1 MVKFFFRVKDS
12 NHELAIAIK
21 KNYEAGMRQKD
32 IAKLFN
38 LSKQRV
44 NYWIHHDVQIK
55 RKRREKLTRNE
66 RLFII
71 RWAKDK
77 PINFAS
83 AKKIQLKFNRL
94 PKSKKENGI
103 QKKISL
109 STSNKTL
116 NKYISR
122 PKNIKKVFYLS
133 TYEKAKRFE
142 FLKFMK
148 QKGITPEKIF
158 FTDESIFY
166 LSSYF
171 NKNYKVRI
179 CKNTQKLI
187 SRGNEIALKKKQREI
202 HKKEI
207 GLMISGGICNEGLG
221 KIIFHSG
228 NVNTFAYRQVLN
240 FYKEDL
246 DNFKDKIF
254 QQDGARAHSSKASQ
268 IEINKLFKGNFIPT
282 WESENEISEQK
293 IPKWPPNSPD
303 LSAIELVWS
312 IIKGMLNMFP
322 PNSMEELKKGIQR
335 IWNSITPEICKRIIN
350 HTKKRWDLCIRHKGR
365 RLDKELLKKIIP
377 EKEKKR
383 IKMLKTKING
393 IRISY
398 NDKFVMKLKSKDIK
412 EKNKKLK
419 EQIAVENNLKTKF
432 EKMMKLKP
440 REYMNIPD
448 KDKKDLKFQYD
459 HEKARRELMQEKL
472 EEIKKMSPIEY
483 LNVLNEETKEKLI
496 GLCMNKKILEAYEN
510 DLFLNDEEE
519 TREIREEDEDEEEE
533 EESEFEENI

>member
-166 LSSYF
+166 LSSHF
-171 NKNYKVRI
+171 N
-179 CKNTQKLI
+179 
-187 SRGNEIALKKKQREI
+187 
-202 HKKEI
+202 
-207 GLMISGGICNEGLG
+207 
-221 KIIFHSG
+221 
-228 NVNTFAYRQVLN
+228 
-240 FYKEDL
+240 
-246 DNFKDKIF
+246 
-254 QQDGARAHSSKASQ
+254 
-268 IEINKLFKGNFIPT
+268 
-282 WESENEISEQK
+282 
-293 IPKWPPNSPD
+293 
-303 LSAIELVWS
+303 
-312 IIKGMLNMFP
+312 
-322 PNSMEELKKGIQR
+322 
-335 IWNSITPEICKRIIN
+335 
-350 HTKKRWDLCIRHKGR
+350 
-365 RLDKELLKKIIP
+365 
-377 EKEKKR
+377 
-383 IKMLKTKING
+383 
-393 IRISY
+393 
-398 NDKFVMKLKSKDIK
+398 
-412 EKNKKLK
+412 
-419 EQIAVENNLKTKF
+419 
-432 EKMMKLKP
+432 
-440 REYMNIPD
+440 
-448 KDKKDLKFQYD
+448 
-459 HEKARRELMQEKL
+459 
-472 EEIKKMSPIEY
+472 
-483 LNVLNEETKEKLI
+483 
-496 GLCMNKKILEAYEN
+496 
-510 DLFLNDEEE
+510 
-519 TREIREEDEDEEEE
+519 
-533 EESEFEENI
+533 